1 MLAIIGSYLTII
13 GFCLAIF
20 SPVLVPG
27 LVTAWHDYR
36 DWRSANQKPQAVGTG
51 IQPAAA

>member
-1 MLAIIGSYLTII
+1 MLAIFGSYLTII
-13 GFCLAIF
+13 GFCLAIL

-36 DWRSANQKPQAVGTG
+36 DWRSVNQEPQVVGTRM
-51 IQPAAA
+51 QCAAA